1 MGVIAWLKSFA
12 VHLFRGGEN
21 QIAVEIGGEEAIHEE
36 DWRKLPEEERAKWEP
51 VVEPMPL
58 YRRKPW

>member
-1 MGVIAWLKSFA
+1 MGVLAWLKSFA

-36 DWRKLPEEERAKWEP
+36 DWSKLSEEERAKWEP
-51 VVEPMPL
+51 TDDPL
-58 YRRKPW
+58 PFYRRKPW